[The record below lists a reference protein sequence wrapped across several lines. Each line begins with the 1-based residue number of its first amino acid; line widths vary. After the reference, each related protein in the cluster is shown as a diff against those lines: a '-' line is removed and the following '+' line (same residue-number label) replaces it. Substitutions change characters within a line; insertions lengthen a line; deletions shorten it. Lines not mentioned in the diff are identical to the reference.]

1 MAAKPYVTDDPPL
14 GDDFLTNAL
23 LKEMIAPKVKGT
35 DGIDDD
41 GLPKVVT
48 DHKICWPFKNCMH
61 KGWHLHTVR
70 RIMAYGTGLNSD
82 CCKEQHRTAI
92 HSKILEAYGQQ
103 LIGTP
108 EALKSALEIY
118 RFVLDIE
125 ISNVSIF
132 STETDT
138 FLRSIA
144 MTNVGI
150 LLSVSNRSLLPTQP
164 TTHTNSCLYGY
175 IPYLWMKFPKLLK
188 VSPLSINAKHMRGER
203 EAVLYFK
210 IGALGYK
217 IPFCK
222 YLYGHALI
230 HGTGGIKK
238 NIPKGMGLLHDAAN
252 ELHIAEAFFE
262 LGSIHERGLMGNFNE
277 CIAKDYAMA
286 REFYEASFQASK
298 ENQGDAFGC
307 VWVPEIGMINRLLR
321 IDNIHL
327 EEDALQNLAGMH
339 YSWIILGHSFL
350 FGTAASLA
358 NTVQPHHFS
367 SLLFLLPMLGIILA
381 LYSIVDTI
389 SSCIVMGR
397 NQEAVDGMLD
407 AKYAAY
413 TEIITFCSMNQ
424 ERPVAAGNSLQALI
438 DAEQEEVEKEH
449 DRIHYRFFCNQWLGW
464 YLMII
469 SYFFLFI
476 WILLLVNEVVSI
488 SAGCSKWFR
497 SPCELCEFG
506 APRMDYSCAEDL
518 WSK

>member
-92 HSKILEAYGQQ
+92 HSKYLEAYGQL

-108 EALKSALEIY
+108 ETLKSALEIY

-150 LLSVSNRSLLPTQP
+150 LLSVSNLSLQQTQP
-164 TTHTNSCLYGY
+164 TTHTKKCLY
-175 IPYLWMKFPKLLK
+175 IPYYWINFPKLLE

-262 LGSIHERGLMGNFNE
+262 LGSIYERGLMGNFNE

-350 FGTAASLA
+350 FSTAATIAS
-358 NTVQPHHFS
+358 NDYHQH
-367 SLLFLLPMLGIILA
+367 
-381 LYSIVDTI
+381 YSP
-389 SSCIVMGR
+389 
-397 NQEAVDGMLD
+397 L
-407 AKYAAY
+407 
-413 TEIITFCSMNQ
+413 
-424 ERPVAAGNSLQALI
+424 
-438 DAEQEEVEKEH
+438 
-449 DRIHYRFFCNQWLGW
+449 
-464 YLMII
+464 
-469 SYFFLFI
+469 
-476 WILLLVNEVVSI
+476 ILLLPILGIVLACHSFLDNKMALDVIKRNQDKVNDMLRPKY
-488 SAGCSKWFR
+488 SAFR
-497 SPCELCEFG
+497 GMINVLNL
-506 APRMDYSCAEDL
+506 APWTHSHAGPDD
-518 WSK
+518 

>member
-150 LLSVSNRSLLPTQP
+150 LLSVSNLSLQQTQP
-164 TTHTNSCLYGY
+164 TTHTKKCLY
-175 IPYLWMKFPKLLK
+175 IPYYWINFPKLLE

-230 HGTGGIKK
+230 YGTGGIKK
-238 NIPKGMGLLHDAAN
+238 DIVLGMGLLHEAGN
-252 ELHIAEAFFE
+252 ELCIAEAFFE
-262 LGSIHERGLMGNFNE
+262 LGVLYEHGVMGKDE
-277 CIAKDYAMA
+277 QCIAKDYVMA
-286 REFYEASFQASK
+286 QGFYEDSIKA
-298 ENQGDAFGC
+298 AF
-307 VWVPEIGMINRLLR
+307 E
-321 IDNIHL
+321 NIHDENKSVWIPPIGIMNQL
-327 EEDALQNLAGMH
+327 LHVDSVHLQEDSVHNDAGMH

-350 FGTAASLA
+350 FGTAASLTS
-358 NTVQPHHFS
+358 TVQPHHFS
-367 SLLFLLPMLGIILA
+367 SLLFLLPILGVALA
-381 LYSIVDTI
+381 IYSIVDTI
-389 SSCIVMGR
+389 SAFKVMTR
-397 NQEAVDGMLD
+397 NQEAVNGMLN

>member
-1 MAAKPYVTDDPPL
+1 MIRDETKQGDNNEANMAAKPYVTDDPPL

-92 HSKILEAYGQQ
+92 HSKYLEAYGQL

-108 EALKSALEIY
+108 ETLKSALEIY

-150 LLSVSNRSLLPTQP
+150 LLSVSNLSLQQTQP

-230 HGTGGIKK
+230 YGTGGIKK
-238 NIPKGMGLLHDAAN
+238 DIVLGMGLLHEAGN
-252 ELHIAEAFFE
+252 ELCIAEAFFE
-262 LGSIHERGLMGNFNE
+262 LGVLYEHGVMGKDE
-277 CIAKDYAMA
+277 QCIAKDYVMA
-286 REFYEASFQASK
+286 QGFYEDSIKA
-298 ENQGDAFGC
+298 AF
-307 VWVPEIGMINRLLR
+307 E
-321 IDNIHL
+321 NIHDENKSVWIPPIGIMNQL
-327 EEDALQNLAGMH
+327 LHVDSVHLQEDSVHNDAGMH

-350 FGTAASLA
+350 FATAATLA
-358 NTVQPHHFS
+358 SGSQPFHY
-367 SLLFLLPMLGIILA
+367 SLLLFFIPLLGILLA
-381 LYSIVDTI
+381 YYSYLDSYFALGVI
-389 SSCIVMGR
+389 SR
-397 NQEAVDGMLD
+397 NQEDVDLMVQR
-407 AKYAAY
+407 KFHAY
-413 TEIITFCSMNQ
+413 TLILE
-424 ERPVAAGNSLQALI
+424 QAQHHGSNDDDLVFLSN
-438 DAEQEEVEKEH
+438 EQNRCIKEKE
-449 DRIHYRFFCNQWLGW
+449 DVICRFVNHHMLAYWQIF
-464 YLMII
+464 I
-469 SYFFLFI
+469 SFFIGCI
-476 WILLLVNEVVSI
+476 WALLLVNEIYSRYFE
-488 SAGCSKWFR
+488 CSYWFYTCKL
-497 SPCELCEFG
+497 PPYE
-506 APRMDYSCAEDL
+506 
-518 WSK
+518 